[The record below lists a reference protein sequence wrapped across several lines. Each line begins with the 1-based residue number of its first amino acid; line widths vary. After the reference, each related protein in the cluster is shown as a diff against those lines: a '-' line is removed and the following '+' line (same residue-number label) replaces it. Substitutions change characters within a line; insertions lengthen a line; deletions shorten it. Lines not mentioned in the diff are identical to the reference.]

1 MKVSAY
7 MTDSPTTIR
16 SGTDY
21 REAVELMHERNL
33 HHIPVIGTD
42 DKIVGIVTQ
51 RDLHIAARHFQEA
64 DVPVSQVM
72 HTPVVTITADEPLAS
87 AARQMIA
94 SRIGG
99 LPVLDDERVV
109 GVVTETDLF
118 RALIDVLEEQ

>member
-7 MTDSPTTIR
+7 MTGSPTTIR
-16 SGTDY
+16 SDTDY
-21 REAVELMHERNL
+21 REAVEMMHEKNL
-33 HHIPVIGTD
+33 HHIPVVDTD
-42 DKIVGIVTQ
+42 DKVVGIVTQ